1 VRAGL
6 DIVII
11 NAEGF
16 YFNFYK
22 NNNELFGT
30 SLYEIDRLIDERQ
43 NLLVATEKKLAHVPE
58 AYRDFI
64 DIFLKTASDQLPPHR
79 SYNHKITLESNNIL
93 KYSPLYKMFLEK
105 LETLKQYFINNLE
118 KDFIEPSQS
127 PFAAPVLFIKK
138 PNKGLRFYIDYRKL
152 NLFIRKN

>member
-6 DIVII
+6 DIAII

-22 NNNELFGT
+22 NNNEFFGT

-43 NLLVATEKKLAHVPE
+43 NPLIATEEKLAHVPE

-64 DIFLKTASDQLPPHR
+64 DIFSKAASDQLPPHR
-79 SYNHKITLESNNIL
+79 SYDHKITLESNNTL
-93 KYSPLYKMFLEK
+93 KYSPLYKMSLEE
-105 LETLKQYFINNLE
+105 LETLKQYLINNLE
-118 KDFIEPSQS
+118 KGFIEPSQS

-138 PNKGLRFYIDYRKL
+138 PNRGLRFYINYRKL
-152 NLFIRKN
+152 NLLTRKV